1 MTSLALRKHVSAP
14 RWLVCI
20 LVSIS
25 GWNTIGM
32 MTRFSLKVTLFWIV
46 CSSPYNLYS
55 LIHRGISSLV
65 SGHLAKIVTFRA
77 CSWLSCF
84 VSSRICTNYWS
95 VTLAN
100 SSASIYSI
108 LLLPRYP
115 YHLLDLTMY
124 PAGFSFFTLVAF
136 KCSWKKVCN
145 IHLYTSF
152 ILQYSFMLPVPPSWI
167 LFPVV
172 C

>member
-1 MTSLALRKHVSAP
+1 MHAVQLLINSFTSEFIVGQYITSLALRKHVSAP

-25 GWNTIGM
+25 GQNMIGM
-32 MTRFSLKVTLFWIV
+32 MTPFSLKVTPFWIV

-77 CSWLSCF
+77 CSWLPCF

-100 SSASIYSI
+100 SSASTCSMSSI
-108 LLLPRYP
+108 AKISISSAWLNNVSCRIFFLYP
-115 YHLLDLTMY
+115 CCL
-124 PAGFSFFTLVAF
+124 
-136 KCSWKKVCN
+136 
-145 IHLYTSF
+145 
-152 ILQYSFMLPVPPSWI
+152 
-167 LFPVV
+167 
-172 C
+172 